1 MPRSVFRI
9 AACICVLVPAAALAS
24 LGDVAGS
31 IEMDRVHL
39 MASARIVVAP
49 RYTVHELQAPGGTV
63 VREFVAPS
71 GLVFAVA
78 WRGPFM
84 PDLRQTLGVYFEPY
98 QGAVRAN
105 RLSHSH
111 VSVSQPDLVVNS
123 EGHLRAF
130 FGQAYLR
137 RAIPPGVTVDELR

>member
-49 RYTVHELQAPGGTV
+49 RYTVHELHFDSSRKWCAIAVQQ
-63 VREFVAPS
+63 S
-71 GLVFAVA
+71 LHSVFA
-78 WRGPFM
+78 
-84 PDLRQTLGVYFEPY
+84 PDL
-98 QGAVRAN
+98 
-105 RLSHSH
+105 
-111 VSVSQPDLVVNS
+111 
-123 EGHLRAF
+123 
-130 FGQAYLR
+130 
-137 RAIPPGVTVDELR
+137 DE